1 MGEDLIIS
9 IIICTKNRPCDFSI
23 TLDSIYKQ
31 TYKPNYIVVIDDSC
45 DSETRK
51 AVDEYSDI
59 IYFHP
64 SNPTSG
70 LSAARNAGL
79 EYIPSDTDVVVFL
92 DDDVTLDKNYLKE
105 MNRKFILYPLAD
117 GMSGYLKDGYHTSPT
132 WKKLI
137 YAFIGFVLPPL
148 VPVSIG
154 SYHVTKTGSGT
165 MPVFLDGPDPY
176 KVEWLNGCNMA
187 YRNSLFKYDGYRF
200 DENLIG
206 YSMGE
211 DTLFSHKLY
220 QSGKWFLISKK
231 SLIEH
236 RCSEENRMPP
246 FKKLIMTFAYRR
258 YIIQNLTKNKKISH
272 LYYWWFC
279 ITFSAS
285 IFILCLIGKYEWK
298 NLKNVSIARKYVSS
312 EEDISKINKFMRGEE

>member
-1 MGEDLIIS
+1 VGENLIIA
-9 IIICTKNRPCDFSI
+9 IIICTKNRPRDFEI

-31 TYKPNYIVVIDDSC
+31 IYKQNYIIIVDDSC
-45 DSETRK
+45 DDETRDV
-51 AVDEYSDI
+51 VDEYSDI

-64 SNPTSG
+64 IVPNSG

-79 EYIPSDTDVVVFL
+79 EYVPNNTDIVLFL

-105 MNRKFILYPLAD
+105 MNKKFIRYPLAD

-154 SYHVTKTGSGT
+154 SYHVTKTGGGT
-165 MPVFLDGPDPY
+165 MPVFLDKHDPY
-176 KVEWLNGCNMA
+176 KVEWLNGCDMA

-220 QSGKWFLISKK
+220 QSGKWFLISRE

-258 YIIQNLTKNKKISH
+258 YIIQNLTKNKMLAS
-272 LYYWWFC
+272 LYRFWFDL
-279 ITFSAS
+279 TFSIS

-312 EEDISKINKFMRGEE
+312 EEDISKINKFIRGVE